1 MYHAV
6 RMTPLNQID
15 GELFMKNRIICACL
29 AAVLLFTGCST
40 NKPAGGALEE
50 TSVSE
55 KAIETTQTETAVTE
69 TTKEAEKF
77 VFKRHVHTNL
87 LSQYVTE
94 DMWQSLY
101 NLMDAIYEGADTF
114 ECSDKKAYDW
124 CINDTVIGTFL
135 PPVCMFVEGGGF
147 ENGTGK
153 IKYKMD
159 KDKLKERIGNF
170 EKEVERMLNEAIRS
184 DYSDFEKVMGLYAY
198 ICKNFV
204 YDYNPLD
211 GQGIDD
217 FSDYACLMKKNGICC
232 EIAGAYSYLLMQCD
246 VEATSMGGDGTA
258 GFHSWTYVVINGQGY
273 HVDATWGLY
282 GDFPN
287 GVLNLQYFMLTEAER
302 AMDFEKEIKPD
313 YLWPWVDECDMKK
326 FPAADDSF
334 KEMHDGNA
342 MFKNMD
348 TEKNTITYISNGSEV
363 TFSYGDM

>member
-55 KAIETTQTETAVTE
+55 TAIETTQTETAVTE

-232 EIAGAYSYLLMQCD
+232 EIAGAYSYLLMQYD

>member
-55 KAIETTQTETAVTE
+55 TAIETTQTETAVTE

-232 EIAGAYSYLLMQCD
+232 EIARS
-246 VEATSMGGDGTA
+246 EEHTS
-258 GFHSWTYVVINGQGY
+258 
-273 HVDATWGLY
+273 
-282 GDFPN
+282 
-287 GVLNLQYFMLTEAER
+287 
-302 AMDFEKEIKPD
+302 
-313 YLWPWVDECDMKK
+313 
-326 FPAADDSF
+326 
-334 KEMHDGNA
+334 
-342 MFKNMD
+342 
-348 TEKNTITYISNGSEV
+348 
-363 TFSYGDM
+363 